1 MTETKAETK
10 AETKEYPQKK
20 FQAPEGATEILL
32 VRHGESR
39 PATADDPFPLVD
51 GHGDPELAPR
61 GREQA
66 VAVGKRLRHLPV
78 SAVYVTSLRRTL
90 ETAAPLCQHLGI
102 EHRVE
107 PDLREVH
114 LGEWEGGVLRIRA
127 HENHPIYQE
136 MQQKQR
142 WDVIP
147 GAEPMEV
154 LRERVF
160 GALNRIT
167 EAHPDELVV
176 AVVHGGVIG
185 HILAE
190 ATGAEPFAFNGCDNG
205 SISKIVVVPGR
216 ILVRGFNDVNHLD
229 EGPSL
234 QSMPT

>member
-1 MTETKAETK
+1 MAVTK
-10 AETKEYPQKK
+10 KEYRQAK

-39 PATADDPFPLVD
+39 PATMDDPFPLVD
-51 GHGDPELAPR
+51 GHGDPELAPQ

-66 VAVGKRLRHLPV
+66 IAVGNRLRHLPV
-78 SAVYVTSLRRTL
+78 SAVYVTSLRRTH
-90 ETAAPLCQHLGI
+90 ETAAPLCQHLGMT
-102 EHRVE
+102 HRVE

-114 LGEWEGGVLRIRA
+114 LGEWEGGLLRIRA
-127 HENHPIYQE
+127 HENHPVYQE
-136 MQQKQR
+136 MHKMQR

-147 GAEPMEV
+147 GAEPTEV

-160 GALNRIT
+160 RGLNRIS

-190 ATGAEPFAFNGCDNG
+190 ATGSAPFAFNGCDNG
-205 SISKIVVVPGR
+205 SISKIVIVEDR
-216 ILVRGFNDVNHLD
+216 IVVRGFNDVSHLAD
-229 EGPSL
+229 GPSP
-234 QSMPT
+234 QSTPTRV

>member
-1 MTETKAETK
+1 MAVTK
-10 AETKEYPQKK
+10 KEYRQAK

-39 PATADDPFPLVD
+39 PATLDDPFPLVD
-51 GHGDPELAPR
+51 GHGDPELAPQ

-66 VAVGKRLRHLPV
+66 IAVGNRLRHLPI
-78 SAVYVTSLRRTL
+78 SAVYVTSLRRTH
-90 ETAAPLCQHLGI
+90 ETAAPLCQHLGMT
-102 EHRVE
+102 HRVE

-114 LGEWEGGVLRIRA
+114 LGEWEGGLLRIRA

-136 MQQKQR
+136 MHKMQR
-142 WDVIP
+142 WDVVP
-147 GAEPMEV
+147 GAEPTEV

-160 GALNRIT
+160 RGLNRIS

-190 ATGAEPFAFNGCDNG
+190 ATGSAPFAFNGCDNG
-205 SISKIVVVPGR
+205 SISKIVIVEDR
-216 ILVRGFNDVNHLD
+216 IVVRGFNDVSHLAD
-229 EGPSL
+229 GPSP
-234 QSMPT
+234 QSTPTRV